1 MGICLAVTR
10 SDLATFLQ
18 SRRSQCGEVLMRWA
32 PGYECEI
39 LTVCSYVIAPYT
51 GRLSVP
57 LSRAAPSALRNA
69 IVLISCIGVFIMMWM
84 IPSVCTATVAAAKTW
99 ILRQGWYG
107 GVAPFLRDHPDSFRV
122 VTMPWHSLRWKFPP
136 ELVSVHVAVG

>member
-1 MGICLAVTR
+1 MI
-10 SDLATFLQ
+10 FLQ
-18 SRRSQCGEVLMRWA
+18 SRRSLCGEVLMRWA

-39 LTVCSYVIAPYT
+39 LIVCYYVIAPYT

-57 LSRAAPSALRNA
+57 LSRAALSALRNA

-107 GVAPFLRDHPDSFRV
+107 LSWSCVGGAAPFLRDHPDSFRV
-122 VTMPWHSLRWKFPP
+122 VTMPWHSLRWNFPP
-136 ELVSVHVAVG
+136 KLVSFHVAVG